1 MPSQQL
7 QPLTQIVV
15 TPRFEIF
22 LCPESS
28 RSHFRAR
35 SAVAT
40 RTEGELSNTLA
51 RAIRR
56 LSPRPVMWALL
67 ADSLRDAAPDA
78 DFSQLLHTISSLDD
92 ADFQRAILGGVFH
105 DPTFI
110 EAIITG
116 KTALGDA
123 VSEHG
128 SGNPLL
134 SLLGLYPFNPS
145 SPAARSFTRI
155 VSEPTAY
162 RVELARVLERFWSSS
177 FATTW
182 VALEPAMQRLAES
195 MTASLAA
202 GSVAEFAHANKL
214 PVTFDDATKKVES
227 IRGTTSFGYDVIREI
242 YFLPSAFND
251 ARFWGAYGDESQG
264 TRLFFPIFDSA
275 LLDSPHAASATVASA
290 TVAPDP
296 ALGFRAL
303 GDTTR
308 YAMAFLLAQAPRTSV
323 ELAKAFDVSKATISH
338 HVQLL
343 RSAGLLKETT
353 TEKGVLLTL
362 DRRAVE
368 QISVSAANEMFAKG
382 QQLVLRRSRR
392 QGKSQTPRSESDT
405 SGEITDKPLAPD
417 PTAAKGAA

>member
-1 MPSQQL
+1 MPSRKL
-7 QPLTQIVV
+7 RSLTRIVV

-22 LCPESS
+22 YALRALGHTSG
-28 RSHFRAR
+28 HAAQWRAR
-35 SAVAT
+35 T
-40 RTEGELSNTLA
+40 QTELSNALA

-67 ADSLRDAAPDA
+67 ADSLRDATPDP
-78 DFSQLLHTISSLDD
+78 DFSQLLHTISSLND

-105 DPTFI
+105 DATLL

-116 KTALGDA
+116 RTTLGDA

-128 SGNPLL
+128 SGNLL
-134 SLLGLYPFNPS
+134 LTLVGLYPFNRS
-145 SPAARSFTRI
+145 SSAARSFTRI

-162 RVELARVLERFWSSS
+162 RVELATVLERFWSSS

-182 VALEPAMQRLAES
+182 VALEPGMQRLAES
-195 MTASLAA
+195 MTAALAA
-202 GSVAEFAHANKL
+202 GSVAEFAQASNL
-214 PVTFDDATKKVES
+214 SAIFDDAKRKVAS
-227 IRGTTSFGYDVIREI
+227 TRGATSFDYDAIRGI
-242 YFLPSAFND
+242 YFMPSAFND

-264 TRLFFPIFDSA
+264 IRLFFPIFDTA
-275 LLDSPHAASATVASA
+275 LLDSPSVASTA
-290 TVAPDP
+290 VAHDP

-308 YAMAFLLAQAPRTSV
+308 YAMAFLLAQSPRTSV
-323 ELAKAFDVSKATISH
+323 ELARAFGVSKATISH

-343 RSAGLLKETT
+343 RGAGLLNETI

-362 DRRAVE
+362 DRKAVE
-368 QISVSAANEMFAKG
+368 QISVSAANEMFAAG

-392 QGKSQTPRSESDT
+392 QGKSQKDRVGQDT
-405 SGEITDKPLAPD
+405 
-417 PTAAKGAA
+417 TAAAPIEAAASEHAHSQGAA